1 MQCRSGH
8 TCFVQVIS
16 HDKVQTYNLIRTLR
30 ATTTAKLSHTMNT
43 FLSYL
48 ARDEL
53 YEKEKSFSTDFAVDH
68 IPGARATNGKTD
80 ERLVSMHDIHTSKDI
95 TFDTAGFCLANFH
108 SQFSADDLV
117 NNGEEAK
124 LGYWKEIQQL
134 ILSTFPEYQKV
145 ECYDLTVRIV

>member
-1 MQCRSGH
+1 
-8 TCFVQVIS
+8 
-16 HDKVQTYNLIRTLR
+16 
-30 ATTTAKLSHTMNT
+30 MNT

-134 ILSTFPEYQKV
+134 ILSTFPEYKKV